1 MIKNILNNWEVGE
14 KMEPI
19 KQLSEMPFAEL
30 DSTQLQQLKQIEQ
43 EINTQT
49 GQEVYLIAFSKKQ
62 EV

>member
-1 MIKNILNNWEVGE
+1 
-14 KMEPI
+14 MEPI

-30 DSTQLQQLKQIEQ
+30 DSAQLQQLKQIEQ